1 MDAGPSVEGVISSP
15 RVLCSL
21 GISLTNGTTLPKN
34 SISLR
39 TPMSLP
45 AHTQN
50 TGKMLRVTRPLRMPS
65 RSSSSVSVSLSKN
78 FSINPSSFSAAAS
91 TNILFKAVAFSIS
104 SAGMSSTFGEPPSA
118 FHEYF
123 FMVSTSMMA
132 LKPGPVCVG
141 Y

>member
-1 MDAGPSVEGVISSP
+1 MEAGPSGAGLISSP

-21 GISLTNGTTLPKN
+21 GISFTNGTTLPKN

-39 TPMSLP
+39 TPMSFP

-78 FSINPSSFSAAAS
+78 FSISPSSFSAAAS
-91 TNILFKAVAFSIS
+91 TRILFKAMAFSIS
-104 SAGMSSTFGEPPSA
+104 SAGISSILGEPPSA
-118 FHEYF
+118 LQEYF

-132 LKPGPVCVG
+132 LNPGPVCVG